1 MITTDADVRKTALH
15 IKIRSPAET
24 VETVGQNSAVLQGG
38 VAQGAAEGGV
48 RGGRGRAAVGEA
60 LGLGEPARHVYT
72 AWRLWP
78 DAGAVL
84 LIKCSL
90 PHPTV
95 SSEMLCFYQNLTS
108 TDLLC
113 PS

>member
-1 MITTDADVRKTALH
+1 M
-15 IKIRSPAET
+15 
-24 VETVGQNSAVLQGG
+24 ETVGQNSAVLQGG

-78 DAGAVL
+78 GGGWRGSAAYQVL
-84 LIKCSL
+84 TAT
-90 PHPTV
+90 PD
-95 SSEMLCFYQNLTS
+95 CFI
-108 TDLLC
+108 
-113 PS
+113 